1 MNKKSNPA
9 EVKIHK
15 LSVRVTNEEKEK
27 LLNEASEHQLK
38 LSDYIR
44 MKLLK

>member
-15 LSVRVTNEEKEK
+15 LSVRVTDDEKEK
-27 LLNEASEHQLK
+27 LQKEASEHQLK

-44 MKLLK
+44 MKILK

>member
-9 EVKIHK
+9 DIKIHK

-38 LSDYIR
+38 LSDFIR

>member
-1 MNKKSNPA
+1 MNKKSNPE
-9 EVKIHK
+9 EVKIYK

>member
-9 EVKIHK
+9 DIKIHK
-15 LSVRVTNEEKEK
+15 LSVRVTDAEKEK
-27 LLNEASEHQLK
+27 LLNEASEQQLK